1 MKDDAGLRAIKD
13 MMNGTLEEKKET
25 PLDEKLELEEWMTK
39 PLDEMTEEERSRLKE
54 FEVKRQRL
62 EEEKEKIRKNLESDL
77 KKLRQEII
85 EICFR
90 FDDHVLTLFRRKLE
104 YDYRI
109 YEQELYMIRL
119 SLSIIMQ
126 EQGNVKIKELKSMIT
141 QLEIKEKQSQMMYED
156 LEAVKKE
163 TEL

>member
-126 EQGNVKIKELKSMIT
+126 EYGNVKIKELKSMIT
-141 QLEIKEKQSQMMYED
+141 QLEIKEKQS
-156 LEAVKKE
+156 
-163 TEL
+163 

>member
-1 MKDDAGLRAIKD
+1 
-13 MMNGTLEEKKET
+13 
-25 PLDEKLELEEWMTK
+25 
-39 PLDEMTEEERSRLKE
+39 
-54 FEVKRQRL
+54 
-62 EEEKEKIRKNLESDL
+62 
-77 KKLRQEII
+77 
-85 EICFR
+85 
-90 FDDHVLTLFRRKLE
+90 
-104 YDYRI
+104 
-109 YEQELYMIRL
+109 MIRL